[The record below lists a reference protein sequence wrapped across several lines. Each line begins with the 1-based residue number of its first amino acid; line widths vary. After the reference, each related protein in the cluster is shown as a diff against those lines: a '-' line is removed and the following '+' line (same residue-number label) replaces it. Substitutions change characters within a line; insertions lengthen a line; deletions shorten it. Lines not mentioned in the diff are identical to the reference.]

1 MGSKKNQTGKVDN
14 KDRILNSA
22 MALIGEKGVEG
33 TSLADIAKDV
43 GISKGTLY
51 YYYSTKND
59 LVFDIASFHVS
70 KITENMFDLIEKNM
84 GDVTYEEMLNIL
96 FTSLL
101 KLETR
106 TRLHHYLIGEILR
119 GNDALKKRF
128 LVTYRQWFSM
138 MEEGFSMITN
148 NKQELAIEAR
158 SLVAVIDGFIIQSIL
173 GIGDIQVD
181 SIVKVVS
188 RMIEMK
194 TGSDQSV

>member
-1 MGSKKNQTGKVDN
+1 MGSKKNRNNKVDN
-14 KDRILNSA
+14 KDRILKSA

-59 LVFDIASFHVS
+59 LVFDIASLHVTR
-70 KITENMFDLIEKNM
+70 ITENIFDLIAKNI
-84 GDVTYEEMLNIL
+84 GDVTWEEMINIL

-106 TRLHHYLIGEILR
+106 SRLHHYLIGEILR
-119 GNDALKKRF
+119 GNENLKKRF
-128 LVTYRQWFSM
+128 IITYRQWFKM
-138 MEEGFSMITN
+138 IEDGFALITSDT
-148 NKQELAIEAR
+148 QDIATEAR

-173 GIGDIQVD
+173 GIGDIHVD
-181 SIVKVVS
+181 DIVRTLS
-188 RMIEMK
+188 GIIEVK
-194 TGSDQSV
+194 SGT